1 MIRINKQQAN
11 EPRSW
16 VNYRNTPGARYAASA
31 DLRNALLAEQ
41 GHICAFCMRRVPV
54 PKRDPN
60 EAEYSKI
67 AHINSRTNHEDMQFD
82 FDNMVICCP
91 GNINGTSHCDKSQ
104 GFTDVTQPL
113 FNIQL
118 QNSISYG
125 NYTGEIKS
133 NNEAWNTEMNN
144 ILCLNNPT
152 LKNNRSQTL
161 EGVRNVLERKRWT
174 RAELQNKLDEW
185 TNFDAA
191 GRLKPYC
198 GIVIWYLEK
207 KLRQMN

>member
-1 MIRINKQQAN
+1 MIRINKQRTN
-11 EPRSW
+11 EPQSW
-16 VNYRNTPGARYAASA
+16 VNYKITPGAYYAASN

-41 GHICAFCMRRVPV
+41 GHICAFCMRRIPV

-60 EAEYSKI
+60 EAETSKI
-67 AHINSRTNHEDMQFD
+67 AHVKSRTNHQDMQFD

-91 GNINGTSHCDKSQ
+91 GNINGTAHCDKSQ
-104 GFTDVTQPL
+104 GSADITLPL

-118 QNSISYG
+118 QNSISFG
-125 NYTGEIKS
+125 TYTGEIKS
-133 NNEAWNTEMNN
+133 DNDTWKAEMND
-144 ILCLNNPT
+144 ILGLNNAT
-152 LKNNRSQTL
+152 LKYNRIQAL
-161 EGVRNVLERKRWT
+161 EGVRTLLEKKKWT
-174 RAELQNKLDEW
+174 KAGLQIKLEEW

-198 GIVIWYLEK
+198 GIATWYLKK

>member
-1 MIRINKQQAN
+1 MIRINKQPAH
-11 EPRSW
+11 EPQSW
-16 VNYRNTPGARYAASA
+16 VDYRNTPGADYSPSA

-41 GHICAFCMRRVPV
+41 GYICAFCMRRVPV
-54 PKRDPN
+54 AKRDPN

-67 AHINSRTNHEDMQFD
+67 AHVLSRTNHGERKLR

-91 GNINGTSHCDKSQ
+91 GNINGTAHCDKSQ
-104 GFTDVTQPL
+104 GSADITLPL

-118 QNSISYG
+118 QNSIFYG

-133 NNEAWNTEMNN
+133 GNADWNTEMNSL
-144 ILCLNNPT
+144 LCLNNET
-152 LKNNRSQTL
+152 LKNNRTQTL
-161 EGVRNVLERKRWT
+161 EGIRAVLEKKKWT
-174 RAELQNKLDEW
+174 KAELQNKLDEW

-198 GIVIWYLEK
+198 GIAIWYLEK